1 MKHCQPRLSQNI
13 NPTATESSEA
23 ESSSSIVKR
32 AAAAAVASPPRPPL
46 LLQPRAIIQHSSSD
60 TVDPVLPD
68 NENNSA
74 LEKEIFCL
82 SVFLSACHIYLV
94 VCLNVCLYLPV
105 FVSATMLHCLH
116 TAPQNQQQ

>member
-60 TVDPVLPD
+60 AVDPVLPD
-68 NENNSA
+68 N
-74 LEKEIFCL
+74 
-82 SVFLSACHIYLV
+82 
-94 VCLNVCLYLPV
+94 
-105 FVSATMLHCLH
+105 
-116 TAPQNQQQ
+116 